1 MAGGGPIP
9 VREYTSAL
17 QMQRD
22 AAALRARM
30 FAQPV
35 KLALVEPEPTPE
47 PEIEQE
53 CFISPEAEIP
63 EDCEKF
69 TVHPLRRLTTVVAS
83 ATGVSYT
90 DLRSHRRLTKFVK
103 ARQILF
109 YIAKNTTHHSLPE
122 IGRRLGGKDHTTVLH
137 AVRKVQAIV
146 DRLNI
151 ELPETAPEIAAVLW
165 AAEWP
170 KASV

>member
-1 MAGGGPIP
+1 
-9 VREYTSAL
+9 
-17 QMQRD
+17 MQRH
-22 AAALRARM
+22 ALEVKARM
-30 FAQPV
+30 FAPRP
-35 KLALVEPEPTPE
+35 ALKVILQLEPESAPE

-53 CFISPEAEIP
+53 CFITPDAEIP
-63 EDCEKF
+63 EDFEKF
-69 TVHPLRRLTTVVAS
+69 TVHPLRRLTTVVAR

-90 DLRSHRRLTKFVK
+90 ELRSHRRLTNFVK

-151 ELPETAPEIAAVLW
+151 ELPETPAEMAEALW